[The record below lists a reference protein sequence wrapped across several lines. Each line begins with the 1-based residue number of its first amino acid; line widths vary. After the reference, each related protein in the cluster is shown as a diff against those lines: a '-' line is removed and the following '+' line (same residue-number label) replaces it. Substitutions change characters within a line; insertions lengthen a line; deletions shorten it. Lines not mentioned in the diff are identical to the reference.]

1 MVEFLIH
8 LAVTAALLMLVANA
22 VKGVHIDG
30 WGSAFIAALVLGLVN
45 AVVRPVMVFLTI
57 PITIVTLGLFLLV
70 VNALMLWLVAAVSPG
85 IKVEGFAPAFW
96 GALLLTVLNILVSWI
111 FGVG

>member
-1 MVEFLIH
+1 MLEFLIH

-85 IKVEGFAPAFW
+85 IKVEGFGPAFW

-111 FGVG
+111 FGIG

>member
-1 MVEFLIH
+1 MLEFLIH
-8 LAVTAALLMLVANA
+8 LSVTAALLMLVAKA
-22 VKGVHIDG
+22 VKGVHIDS
-30 WGSAFIAALVLGLVN
+30 WGYAFLAALIFGVVN
-45 AVVRPVMVFLTI
+45 ATVRPVMVFLTI

-85 IKVEGFAPAFW
+85 IKVEGFGPAFW

-111 FGVG
+111 FGIG

>member
-1 MVEFLIH
+1 MLEFLIH
-8 LAVTAALLMLVANA
+8 LAITAALLMLVANA

-45 AVVRPVMVFLTI
+45 GVVRPVMVFLTI
-57 PITIVTLGLFLLV
+57 PITVVTLGLFLLV

-85 IKVEGFAPAFW
+85 IKVEGFGPAFW

-111 FGVG
+111 FGMG